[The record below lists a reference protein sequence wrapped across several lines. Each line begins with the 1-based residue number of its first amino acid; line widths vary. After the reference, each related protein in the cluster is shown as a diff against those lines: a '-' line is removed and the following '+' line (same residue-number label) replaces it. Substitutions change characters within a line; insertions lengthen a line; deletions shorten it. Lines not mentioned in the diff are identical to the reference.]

1 MAKVEI
7 RLEVRSRWFSVG
19 KRRGVVGVERV
30 SALERRVREWRGSV
44 DRGLR
49 VDRVVR
55 SLAERDRVVRCGV
68 ERGVGV
74 VLREL
79 EAKERVCSVGKV
91 EVMVVI

>member
-1 MAKVEI
+1 MAKVET

-19 KRRGVVGVERV
+19 ERRGAVGLER
-30 SALERRVREWRGSV
+30 AIAFERRVREWRGRV
-44 DRGLR
+44 NRGLR

-55 SLAERDRVVRCGV
+55 SLADSERVVMWGV

-74 VLREL
+74 VLMEL